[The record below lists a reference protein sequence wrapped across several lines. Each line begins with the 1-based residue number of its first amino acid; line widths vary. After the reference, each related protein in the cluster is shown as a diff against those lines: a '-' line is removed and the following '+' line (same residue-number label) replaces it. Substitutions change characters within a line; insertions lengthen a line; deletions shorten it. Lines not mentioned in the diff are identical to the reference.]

1 MKLIDHVAAQI
12 RELRTTYNSG
22 EGMSQEALARQLN
35 VAPNTVSRWET
46 GLYLPSVS
54 DLERLARIFGV
65 SIVSF
70 FPSDKV
76 GGEDEALLSLLRT
89 ASQLHPEDLE
99 ELRRYA
105 EFRKARRM
113 YEGKSR
119 PKAGRKRSR
128 PK

>member
-1 MKLIDHVAAQI
+1 MKLVHHVAAQI

-22 EGMSQEALARQLN
+22 EGISQETLARHMN
-35 VAPNTVSRWET
+35 IAPNTVSRWEN
-46 GLYLPSVS
+46 GVYLPSLN
-54 DLERLARIFGV
+54 DLERMARFFGI

-89 ASQLHPEDLE
+89 ARQLHPEDLE

-105 EFRKARRM
+105 EFRKARRI
-113 YEGKSR
+113 YDGKRR
-119 PKAGRKRSR
+119 PRAGRKKSR
-128 PK
+128 K